1 MVVSLSRYLCAPIAF
16 LMLACAP
23 IVSRAGEKQSPSS
36 PQDVLTYHNDN
47 NRSGW
52 FSAETQLTP
61 ANVTASGFGLQK
73 VILLDGRI
81 DAEPLFVSGQTIQ
94 GQGVHDVIYVATETN
109 SVYAYDAVSGAILW
123 HTQFGIPV
131 PDSYKSGDDNVYPV
145 MGILGT
151 PVIDRTAGVMYF
163 VSDSVG
169 GGENFRLHAISL
181 STGHDVVP
189 AAVIRFSETLAD
201 GTQWTFNPKYQLQR
215 PALLLANGS
224 IYVSFGSNGDIN
236 PNISRGT
243 ILRFD
248 ATTLLPMTGQLTNKL
263 TPPQSSYYL
272 SSIWQSGYGPA
283 ADARGDIFFSTGN
296 SDPSNPSYSAA
307 FNRPDSM
314 VRLSSDILT
323 LKDSF
328 TTYDYFNLDG
338 FDADVGSGGLM
349 ILPDQPGPI
358 PHLAIAGGKDGRA
371 FLLNRDNMGG
381 YVQGGPNNVVQT
393 INMGGCWCGPAYYV
407 GSDGATH
414 VLTGGGNGVTS
425 WKLQTSPSVQ
435 LVQEGTTGP
444 GPVNG
449 LPDNGGVM
457 PVISSNGTAPGTAV
471 VWFVQRPSISSN
483 MNPGTPVTLRAYAA
497 TNLHQQLISILGGT
511 WTHAVN
517 SNANIV
523 PTVAKGRVYVAS
535 NMQVRIYGLTGTL
548 NGTAGDPITPSL
560 PDTINCPASIDPAAA
575 VSGTTRIHQLYGT
588 VCQASKSELKL
599 VLNSGRAVSIDTTT
613 MLNER
618 RPVLLT
624 PGRPVLVNF
633 TIDKAGVA
641 HAQKIEP
648 SHKTPSLTP
657 ADRARE
663 GDGGLPE

>member
-1 MVVSLSRYLCAPIAF
+1 MLTRLSRYLSASIAFAVLVCAPIA
-16 LMLACAP
+16 
-23 IVSRAGEKQSPSS
+23 SQAGEKQTPSS

-61 ANVTASGFGLQK
+61 ANVTSSSFGLQK

-94 GQGVHDVIYVATETN
+94 GQGVHDVIYIATETN

-131 PDSYKSGDDNVYPV
+131 PDVYKSGDDNVFPV

-151 PVIDRTAGVMYF
+151 PVIDRSAGRMYF
-163 VSDSVG
+163 VSDSVA

-189 AAVIRFSETLAD
+189 AAVIRFSETLSD
-201 GTQWTFNPKYQLQR
+201 GSQWTFNPKYQLQR

-224 IYVSFGSNGDIN
+224 IYVTFGSNGDIV
-236 PNISRGT
+236 PGVSRGT

-248 ATTLLPMTGQLTNKL
+248 AATLLPMTGQLTDKL
-263 TPPQSSYYL
+263 TRPQSSYYL

-283 ADARGDIFFSTGN
+283 ADAGGDIFFSTGN
-296 SDPSNPSYSAA
+296 SDPNNPSYSQA

-314 VRLSSDILT
+314 VRLSSDLLT

-338 FDADVGSGGLM
+338 FDADMGSGGLM

-435 LVQEGTTGP
+435 LVQEGTTGS

-449 LPDNGGVM
+449 LPDNGGTM
-457 PVISSNGTAPGTAV
+457 PVVSSNGTTAGTAV
-471 VWFVQRPSISSN
+471 VWFVQRPSISSD
-483 MNPGTPVTLRAYAA
+483 MNPGTPVTLIAYAA
-497 TNLHQQLISILGGT
+497 NNLSQQLISILGGT

-517 SNANIV
+517 SNANLV
-523 PTVAKGRVYVAS
+523 PTIAKGRVYVAS
-535 NMQVRIYGLTGTL
+535 NMQLRIYGLTGTL
-548 NGTAGDPITPSL
+548 DGPASDPITTSV
-560 PDTINCPASIDPAAA
+560 PDAITCPASIAPAAA
-575 VSGTTRIHQLYGT
+575 VSDATRAHQTYGT
-588 VCQASKSELKL
+588 VCQASGSQLKL
-599 VLNSGRAVSIDTTT
+599 ALRSGHAISIDTGTVP
-613 MLNER
+613 NQR
-618 RPVLLT
+618 HPVLLT
-624 PGRPVLVNF
+624 PGRPVLVSF

-641 HAQKIEP
+641 HAQKIAP
-648 SHKTPSLTP
+648 SHLASSLTP
-657 ADRARE
+657 ADR
-663 GDGGLPE
+663 